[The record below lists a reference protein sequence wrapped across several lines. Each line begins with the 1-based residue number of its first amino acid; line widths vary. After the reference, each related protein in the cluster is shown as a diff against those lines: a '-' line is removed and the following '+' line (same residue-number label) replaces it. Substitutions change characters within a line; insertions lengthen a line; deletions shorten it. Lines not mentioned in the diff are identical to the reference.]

1 MNEPVVNNMYIYIY
15 IYYICVYVFVFTFS
29 FYSLEFSLERLVEP
43 EDEPK
48 TLRLLLPDPK
58 NGYDMIALDISLNSS
73 VISFFVLYVQ

>member
-1 MNEPVVNNMYIYIY
+1 MNQLLTICIYIY

-73 VISFFVLYVQ
+73 VISFFVLYIQ

>member
-1 MNEPVVNNMYIYIY
+1 M
-15 IYYICVYVFVFTFS
+15 
-29 FYSLEFSLERLVEP
+29 ERLVEP

-73 VISFFVLYVQ
+73 VISFFVLYIQ